1 MDDCRV
7 GAQRRSGWLDV
18 ELTASRCFSDRLEDA
33 YLHIDRLSAHF
44 CFRVAH
50 EFGLCEEATIE
61 RPAWLA
67 PEAEYLWRYVLD
79 VLHEDGYRMRA
90 GDQWRAV
97 KPCPAD
103 DSLRLYQEAPLACP
117 EAAAIFEL
125 MKRCY
130 DSAPAFLTGKQTG
143 VSVIFPRG
151 DLCLWERVHRQDA
164 VMSIY
169 ADLVP
174 PELADVLQK
183 GARVLEVG
191 AGVGAVLRRCLPMLK
206 ERETAEYWF
215 TDLGRLFVQR
225 AEREFSGEALA
236 HFAVLDL
243 DQPLAPQG
251 FAPGWFDVVLGVNVL
266 HSARNLEFS
275 LRELRSLLRV
285 GGTVILGE
293 GSPPQAGKRWR
304 LDFVFAFLRGWWDVS
319 LDPGF
324 RPRPGFLFPREW
336 MKLLRHCGYASVTAF
351 PGEEW
356 FRGDCRGGLVV
367 ATK

>member
-1 MDDCRV
+1 M
-7 GAQRRSGWLDV
+7 
-18 ELTASRCFSDRLEDA
+18 ELTASHYFTDRLEEA
-33 YLHIDRLSAHF
+33 YAHIDRLGAHF
-44 CFRVAH
+44 CFRLAH
-50 EFGLCEEATIE
+50 EFRLLEEPNAK
-61 RPAWLA
+61 PAWLA

-79 VLHEDGYRMRA
+79 VLAEEGCLVRE
-90 GDQWRAV
+90 GGGWRAAA
-97 KPCPAD
+97 PCPAD
-103 DSLRLYQEAPLACP
+103 ESSRLYAGAASACP

-130 DSAPAFLTGKQTG
+130 DHAPAFLSGRQTG
-143 VSVIFPRG
+143 VSVVFPRG

-169 ADLVP
+169 ADPVP
-174 PELADVLQK
+174 AALADVLQP

-206 ERETAEYWF
+206 EGELAEYWF

-225 AEREFSGEALA
+225 AEQEYAGEGLA
-236 HFAVLDL
+236 RFAVLDL

-251 FAPGWFDVVLGVNVL
+251 FAPGQFDVVLGVNVF

-275 LRELRSLLRV
+275 LQELRSLLRD

-293 GSPPQAGKRWR
+293 GSPPREGKRWR
-304 LDFVFAFLRGWWDVS
+304 LDFVFAFLRGWWDVT
-319 LDPGF
+319 LDSAF

-336 MKLLRHCGYASVTAF
+336 IRLFQHCGYQRVAAF
-351 PGEEW
+351 PGEQW
-356 FRGDCRGGLVV
+356 FPGACRGGLVV

>member
-7 GAQRRSGWLDV
+7 GIERRPGWLDV
-18 ELTASRCFSDRLEDA
+18 ELTALRCFSDRLEDA
-33 YLHIDRLSAHF
+33 YGHIERLSAHF
-44 CFRVAH
+44 CFRVVH
-50 EFGLCEEATIE
+50 EFGLFEEATIE

-67 PEAEYLWRYVLD
+67 PEAEYLWRFVLD
-79 VLHEDGYRMRA
+79 VLEEDGHLVRA
-90 GDQWRAV
+90 GDRWRAV

-103 DSLRLYQEAPLACP
+103 DSPRLYQEAASACP

-130 DSAPAFLTGKQTG
+130 DHASAFLTGKQTG

-151 DLCLWERVHRQDA
+151 ELCLWERVHRRDA

-174 PELADVLQK
+174 PALADVLEK

-225 AEREFSGEALA
+225 AEGEYSGEAVVR
-236 HFAVLDL
+236 FTVLDL

-251 FAPGWFDVVLGVNVL
+251 FAPGRFDVILGVNVL

-275 LRELRSLLRV
+275 LRELRSLLRD

-293 GSPPQAGKRWR
+293 GSPPRGGKRWR
-304 LDFVFAFLRGWWDVS
+304 LDFVFAFLRGW
-319 LDPGF
+319 
-324 RPRPGFLFPREW
+324 
-336 MKLLRHCGYASVTAF
+336 
-351 PGEEW
+351 
-356 FRGDCRGGLVV
+356 
-367 ATK
+367 